1 MSDRFVLDSSVAL
14 RWVFPDEK
22 GHEIARQILKMLLVG
37 DIHVVA
43 PKNMMYEFCA
53 TVAHNYRTR
62 KKSVDEALLAI
73 RSFMRL
79 PISYFESQEL
89 IERAT
94 SLSMDFCK
102 SFYDM
107 YFFSVAESESL
118 TVCTADKRSV
128 RGLGEDFPCKYVL
141 LDDFFKSTWR

>member
-1 MSDRFVLDSSVAL
+1 MSDRFVLDSSVAI
-14 RWVFPDEK
+14 RWVLPDRE
-22 GHEIARQILKMLLVG
+22 GHELARQILKLLLVG

-43 PKNMMYEFCA
+43 PRNMIYEFCGGITKA
-53 TVAHNYRTR
+53 YRKR
-62 KKSVDEALLAI
+62 KKSADEALLAI
-73 RSFMRL
+73 RSFMSL
-79 PISYFESQEL
+79 PIRYVESEEL

-118 TVCTADKRSV
+118 TVCTADKKSV
-128 RGLGEDFPCKYVL
+128 RGLGEHFPCEYIL
-141 LDDFFKSTWR
+141 LKDFFTAA